1 MTGPRFHHAN
11 IKTCRL
17 DEMIAW
23 YGDAV
28 GLEVV
33 FRWPNGAFLSNDE
46 ASHRPHFTVDH
57 RMTTSFYYADPDD
70 NSIELQVD
78 NFGSW
83 AKSMEFMR
91 SAPEFA
97 ADPIGVLVDPRRLI
111 QARDE
116 GASPWEVHE
125 RAYAGEFVP
134 EAELD
139 LRIPS

>member
-1 MTGPRFHHAN
+1 MALSASAAIRDDGEKLAHAGPHRLGFEYDS
-11 IKTCRL
+11 L
-17 DEMIAW
+17 DELLATFTRLEAA
-23 YGDAV
+23 GD
-28 GLEVV
+28 
-33 FRWPNGAFLSNDE
+33 
-46 ASHRPHFTVDH
+46 RPHFTVDH
-57 RMTTSFYYADPDD
+57 GMTTSFYYTDPDG
-70 NSIELQVD
+70 NSVELQVD

-83 AKSMEFMR
+83 AKSIEFMR

-97 ADPIGVLVDPRRLI
+97 ADPIGVRVDPRRLI

-134 EAELD
+134 EAGLD